1 MEKIKEY
8 HVACCG
14 LGVNSIA
21 YILECTERGI
31 IFDLILF
38 GNTGIGKKDGEKKA
52 TYAYVKL
59 FNEWLIA
66 HGQPKLTIVH
76 SRNAEGKLISLHD
89 EMFKLKTLPAI
100 VFGWKTCSQRFK
112 IQPQDKYLKKWI
124 LKNHKILCEF
134 GGKIWNVSLED
145 YLKDNPKDKSVH
157 DTYRVK
163 KYIGYDADES
173 HRVTSYTDKN
183 YDVYFPLIDF
193 DWGRF
198 ECIERIIRS
207 GLAVPPKSACKWC
220 PSTKPWQII
229 ELYEESTEEFYE
241 CIRFEDNAIGGGR
254 MTEVKGLGRDYSW
267 KELIAAY
274 RYLNLLKKHGVYN
287 YIHPR
292 MRSMLKKINRSRPV
306 ILKPR
311 QKEDSVRNYICDL
324 FTVKNEVP
332 CGCYDGE

>member
-1 MEKIKEY
+1 MREY

-38 GNTGIGKKDGEKKA
+38 GNTGIGKKNGEKKA
-52 TYAYVKL
+52 TYEYVKL
-59 FNEWLIA
+59 FNEWLVA
-66 HGQPKLTIVH
+66 NGQPKITIVH

-112 IQPQDKYLKKWI
+112 IAPQDKYLKKWI
-124 LKNHKILCEF
+124 LKNHLLVCDKNGASVIA
-134 GGKIWNVSLED
+134 SLED
-145 YLKDNPKDKSVH
+145 YLKYNPKDKSIH
-157 DTYRVK
+157 ETYRIK

-173 HRVTSYTDKN
+173 HRVSSFTDKN

-207 GLAVPPKSACKWC
+207 GLPIPPKSACKWC

-229 ELYEESTEEFYE
+229 ELYEDSREEFYE
-241 CIRFEDNAIGGGR
+241 CIRFEDNAVGGGL
-254 MTEVKGLGRDYSW
+254 MTSVKGLGRDYSW
-267 KELIAAY
+267 RELIIAY
-274 RYLNLLKKHGVYN
+274 RYFNFLKRANVYN
-287 YIHPR
+287 YINPR
-292 MRSMLKKINRSRPV
+292 IIMMLKKINNSRPV
-306 ILKPR
+306 ELKPR
-311 QKEDSVRNYICDL
+311 QKQDSVREFICDL
-324 FTVKNEVP
+324 FSAKTDAP